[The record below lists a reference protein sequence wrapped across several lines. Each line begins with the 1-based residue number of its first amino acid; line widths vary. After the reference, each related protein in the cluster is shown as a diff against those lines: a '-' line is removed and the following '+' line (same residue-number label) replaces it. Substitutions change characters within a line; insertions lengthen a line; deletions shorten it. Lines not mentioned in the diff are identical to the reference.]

1 MQPEFHRF
9 LNRAESALYKV
20 SILKPRKSVLA
31 VNQFLDLWGSLC
43 ILAVWPLTFLRT
55 SDL

>member
-20 SILKPRKSVLA
+20 SILKPGKSVLA
-31 VNQFLDLWGSLC
+31 LNQFLDVWGSLF